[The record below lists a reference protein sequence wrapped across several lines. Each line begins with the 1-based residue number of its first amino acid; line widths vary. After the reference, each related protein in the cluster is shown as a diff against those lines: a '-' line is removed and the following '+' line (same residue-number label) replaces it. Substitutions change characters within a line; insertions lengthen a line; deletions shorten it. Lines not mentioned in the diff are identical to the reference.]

1 MLNTL
6 SKNKYTVKDSL
17 HFVKEICEQNL
28 SLTKGSLDVDSRFTN
43 NTLDETINFCINQLF
58 ENTDAVESSAKAEL
72 KQLLCLA
79 TNESYFI
86 FMVYFTSRLMV

>member
-28 SLTKGSLDVDSRFTN
+28 SLTKGSLDVDSLFTN

-58 ENTDAVESSAKAEL
+58 ENTDAVESSTKAEL
-72 KQLLCLA
+72 NNCYVWLQ
-79 TNESYFI
+79 
-86 FMVYFTSRLMV
+86 TSPILYSWYTLQAD